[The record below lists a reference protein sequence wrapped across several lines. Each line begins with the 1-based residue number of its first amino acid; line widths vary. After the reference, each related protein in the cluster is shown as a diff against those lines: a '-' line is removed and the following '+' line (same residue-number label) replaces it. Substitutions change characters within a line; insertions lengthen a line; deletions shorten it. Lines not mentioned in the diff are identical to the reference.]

1 MPKDKSFSCL
11 GSALCVCVSG
21 SKIAALTLFLFV
33 LVIGTPPAKAQESDT
48 RNEFWPEIDVYIN
61 VKPKVRVY
69 LIGTTSKSVEDGEI
83 RNAQGFQAQI
93 GAHVDYIPNGD
104 IAQHSCQPPSS

>member
-11 GSALCVCVSG
+11 GSALCVCVFA
-21 SKIAALTLFLFV
+21 SKIAALALFLSVF
-33 LVIGTPPAKAQESDT
+33 VIGTPPAKAQESDT

-69 LIGTTSKSVEDGEI
+69 LIGTTSKSVEG
-83 RNAQGFQAQI
+83 R
-93 GAHVDYIPNGD
+93 
-104 IAQHSCQPPSS
+104 